1 MSEKIIPVSREFNG
15 EADLDRLVAMLRAVV
30 AHDRD
35 GLTVSADDLRF
46 EWVDDEPGW
55 VRRLQAWEA
64 GDRFV
69 ASFGNWHQPEDPV
82 GRVYGELDVHPDWR
96 EPVFVDEVVGASVE
110 AVADLIERPVEHRIG
125 AAGSQEWKQA
135 GLERAGYAAD
145 RQFYRMS
152 AATTHAIPEPSI
164 ADGYQ
169 IRPLAGDAEVD
180 AWIAAHNEGFS
191 DHYDPPA
198 DTADDKRNQM
208 RSVGYLPEADLVLV
222 DPDGT
227 FVGIGRNLSEK
238 LEDGT
243 EKGWVQSIAVVPEH
257 RGKGLG
263 RALLLSSMAA
273 LKKAGFKRVYLSAD
287 TENESGALQLYSSA
301 GFSVD
306 SRMIVYLR
314 TIIPSDNLQQAPVI
328 P

>member
-110 AVADLIERPVEHRIG
+110 AVADLVERPVEHRIG

-301 GFSVD
+301 GFAIE